1 MEQEDQGTWANVLS
15 PESKLLTMTP
25 SLLSGAEE
33 NEEAVKR
40 YARPQGNLEALS
52 FVLKAMGTTERKV

>member
-15 PESKLLTMTP
+15 PESKVFTMTP

-40 YARPQGNLEALS
+40 NARP
-52 FVLKAMGTTERKV
+52 